1 MLHIKN
7 VCTPYK
13 GNTNILHLYL
23 YIIDNLI
30 QCGINIVPINLGS
43 LKKTLNINE
52 TNSYRKFINTSYY
65 IMTMKYVI
73 DSEDKIY
80 EIVCIN
86 YNDRN
91 NPDCSYQVNNKPSN
105 DNDQVLI
112 VNVKILNIYKT
123 NQYIFCN
130 KYYFDTLYS
139 DRYEI
144 LINKS

>member
-1 MLHIKN
+1 MKIED
-7 VCTPYK
+7 
-13 GNTNILHLYL
+13 
-23 YIIDNLI
+23 IIDNLI

-43 LKKTLNINE
+43 LKRTLNINE

-73 DSEDKIY
+73 DTEDKIY
-80 EIVCIN
+80 EIICIN

>member
-1 MLHIKN
+1 MKIED
-7 VCTPYK
+7 
-13 GNTNILHLYL
+13 
-23 YIIDNLI
+23 IIDNLI

-43 LKKTLNINE
+43 LKRTLNINE
-52 TNSYRKFINTSYY
+52 IGSYRKFINTSYY
-65 IMTMKYVI
+65 IMTMKYFI
-73 DSEDKIY
+73 DTEDKMY

-91 NPDCSYQVNNKPSN
+91 NPDYSHGLYKKPSSN
-105 DNDQVLI
+105 DDQVLI

-130 KYYFDTLYS
+130 KYYFDTMYS

>member
-1 MLHIKN
+1 MKIED
-7 VCTPYK
+7 
-13 GNTNILHLYL
+13 
-23 YIIDNLI
+23 IIDNLI

-73 DSEDKIY
+73 DTEDKIY
-80 EIVCIN
+80 EIICIN

>member
-1 MLHIKN
+1 M
-7 VCTPYK
+7 
-13 GNTNILHLYL
+13 NIED
-23 YIIDNLI
+23 IIDNLI

-80 EIVCIN
+80 EIICIN

-123 NQYIFCN
+123 NQYIFCK

>member
-1 MLHIKN
+1 MKIED
-7 VCTPYK
+7 
-13 GNTNILHLYL
+13 
-23 YIIDNLI
+23 IIDNLI

-43 LKKTLNINE
+43 LKRTLNINE
-52 TNSYRKFINTSYY
+52 IGSYRKFINTSYY

-80 EIVCIN
+80 EIICIN

-91 NPDCSYQVNNKPSN
+91 NPDYSHGLYKKPSN

>member
-1 MLHIKN
+1 M
-7 VCTPYK
+7 
-13 GNTNILHLYL
+13 NIED
-23 YIIDNLI
+23 IIDNLI

-73 DSEDKIY
+73 DSKDKIY

>member
-1 MLHIKN
+1 MKIED
-7 VCTPYK
+7 
-13 GNTNILHLYL
+13 
-23 YIIDNLI
+23 IIDNLI

-73 DSEDKIY
+73 DTEDKIY
-80 EIVCIN
+80 EIICIN

-144 LINKS
+144 LINKL

>member
-1 MLHIKN
+1 M
-7 VCTPYK
+7 
-13 GNTNILHLYL
+13 NIED
-23 YIIDNLI
+23 IIDNLV

-43 LKKTLNINE
+43 LKRTLNINE

-73 DSEDKIY
+73 DTEDKIY
-80 EIVCIN
+80 EIICIN

>member
-1 MLHIKN
+1 MKIED
-7 VCTPYK
+7 
-13 GNTNILHLYL
+13 
-23 YIIDNLI
+23 IIDNLI

-43 LKKTLNINE
+43 LKRTLNINE
-52 TNSYRKFINTSYY
+52 ANSYRKFINTSYY

>member
-1 MLHIKN
+1 MKIED
-7 VCTPYK
+7 
-13 GNTNILHLYL
+13 
-23 YIIDNLI
+23 IIDNLI

-43 LKKTLNINE
+43 LKRTLNINE
-52 TNSYRKFINTSYY
+52 IGSYRKFINTSYY

-80 EIVCIN
+80 EIICIN

-91 NPDCSYQVNNKPSN
+91 NPDYSHGLYKKPSSN
-105 DNDQVLI
+105 DDQVLI
-112 VNVKILNIYKT
+112 VNVKILNIYKS

-130 KYYFDTLYS
+130 KYYFDTLHS

>member
-1 MLHIKN
+1 M
-7 VCTPYK
+7 
-13 GNTNILHLYL
+13 NIED
-23 YIIDNLI
+23 IIDNLI

-73 DSEDKIY
+73 DTEDKIY
-80 EIVCIN
+80 EIICIN

-91 NPDCSYQVNNKPSN
+91 NPDGSYQVNNKPSN
-105 DNDQVLI
+105 NNDQVLI

>member
-1 MLHIKN
+1 M
-7 VCTPYK
+7 
-13 GNTNILHLYL
+13 NIED
-23 YIIDNLI
+23 IIDNLI

-43 LKKTLNINE
+43 LKRTLNINE

-80 EIVCIN
+80 EIICIN

>member
-1 MLHIKN
+1 M
-7 VCTPYK
+7 
-13 GNTNILHLYL
+13 NIED
-23 YIIDNLI
+23 IIDNLI

-80 EIVCIN
+80 EIICIN

-91 NPDCSYQVNNKPSN
+91 NPDCSYQVNDKPSN

>member
-1 MLHIKN
+1 M
-7 VCTPYK
+7 
-13 GNTNILHLYL
+13 NIED
-23 YIIDNLI
+23 IIDNLI

-43 LKKTLNINE
+43 LKRTLNINE

-73 DSEDKIY
+73 DTEDKIY
-80 EIVCIN
+80 EIICIN

-112 VNVKILNIYKT
+112 VNVKILNVYKT

>member
-1 MLHIKN
+1 MKIED
-7 VCTPYK
+7 
-13 GNTNILHLYL
+13 
-23 YIIDNLI
+23 IIDNLI

-43 LKKTLNINE
+43 LKRTLNINE

-112 VNVKILNIYKT
+112 VNVKILNIYET